1 MSARINLLQSRN
13 LVSFAA
19 DVSAQLRA
27 DILDCLLYAQLSA
40 DRKHDRRRNW
50 KPWIDQYQRTLYKN
64 GGKLSGAINPG
75 IATIG
80 HLRDLRRLPAGAFGS
95 ATTPELHALMTGALQ
110 TLLESEHASRFFN
123 SWFSS
128 GHSESFQIVPCRAR
142 ESGAVEILV
151 CGMQMTTR
159 AVKPALTFWETLSGD
174 MTVRTNGA
182 SFLLTEQSYAPH
194 REDISRR
201 LAVAANNAIARL

>member
-40 DRKHDRRRNW
+40 DQKHDRRRNW
-50 KPWIDQYQRTLYKN
+50 KPWIDQYQRSLY
-64 GGKLSGAINPG
+64 NPG

-128 GHSESFQIVPCRAR
+128 GQSESFQIVPCRAR

-194 REDISRR
+194 REEISRR